1 MCRAFVR
8 IHGNIN
14 PMPFAG
20 VAQVMRFW
28 DKANRVLGYK
38 QQTLVAASKKV
49 VLDKHLDFLV
59 GQTQRYST
67 LLAERLAGE
76 AAIPGNTGGISPLLS
91 LPAPEVRILSPSHD
105 SVPVCKVQLHHSSWI
120 CKAGCLSALSTSM
133 HAVVLVDI
141 S

>member
-1 MCRAFVR
+1 MTRGGEGLLCTAVVTM
-8 IHGNIN
+8 HGNSD
-14 PMPFAG
+14 PMPVAG
-20 VAQVMRFW
+20 VGQVMRFW

-91 LPAPEVRILSPSHD
+91 LPAPEVGIFLS
-105 SVPVCKVQLHHSSWI
+105 L
-120 CKAGCLSALSTSM
+120 
-133 HAVVLVDI
+133 
-141 S
+141 